1 MLFLEGQSHYLWNDV
16 LAMTEVQM
24 TDSAAPLASVGPAP
38 TESVRDE
45 RRSARR
51 FPYPHV
57 QQIAFYA
64 GGRIPGKDAYC
75 PVRCHEISQEGI
87 SFFYPTAPE
96 QERLII
102 ALGSQAL
109 ETLVLAEVRYHVP
122 AQAVALFDP
131 TNAVNERFLVEC
143 TFLRRLG
150 S

>member
-1 MLFLEGQSHYLWNDV
+1 
-16 LAMTEVQM
+16 MTEIP
-24 TDSAAPLASVGPAP
+24 SPAPAAPLGSVRPVPSDAPADG
-38 TESVRDE
+38 VRDE

-64 GGRIPGKDAYC
+64 GGRIPGQDAFL

-87 SFFYPTAPE
+87 SFFYPSAPAQE
-96 QERLII
+96 QLII
-102 ALGSQAL
+102 ALGSQGL
-109 ETLVLAEVRYHVP
+109 ETLVMARVRYHVP
-122 AQAVALFDP
+122 AQAVSLFDP

-143 TFLRRLG
+143 IFQRRLG